1 MNITAEVQDAG
12 GEAKKDRPKSR
23 KFMIIMLLV
32 LLTAVGAGIYWW
44 YLQQTVIST
53 QNAKV
58 ATDIIDLSFGWEGD
72 WKRLWLLKET
82 RLPKARN

>member
-44 YLQQTVIST
+44 YLQQTVIT
-53 QNAKV
+53 
-58 ATDIIDLSFGWEGD
+58 
-72 WKRLWLLKET
+72 LKT
-82 RLPKARN
+82 LKLPRI